1 MQSLKKT
8 RRLDQQTNTHTRG
21 YCQEE
26 EGGSVSTVTEE
37 DPQARR
43 NDRHTHSRLT
53 PRKGSML
60 KEEGS
65 ASTITEEDPQARHES

>member
-1 MQSLKKT
+1 M
-8 RRLDQQTNTHTRG
+8 
-21 YCQEE
+21 
-26 EGGSVSTVTEE
+26 STVTEE